1 MEYYNRDTYDEFDQ
15 NNNNK
20 DNRKADNRTITVRQ
34 RVNEVD
40 DKLDD
45 EKSKLQKLSKMQE
58 SVEAIAKNMDKCI
71 ELLSKSMKG
80 PTTDNMFNDMYNS
93 NKAFYTKASINI
105 ENEEMATRKNIN
117 ELYKEKDKI
126 LSENRQEEAEENKEE
141 HFE

>member
-15 NNNNK
+15 NTNTEDK
-20 DNRKADNRTITVRQ
+20 RKADNRTISVRQ

-40 DKLDD
+40 DRLDD
-45 EKSKLQKLSKMQE
+45 EKSKLQKLSNMQE

-80 PTTDNMFNDMYNS
+80 PTTDNMFSDMSNS
-93 NKAFYTKASINI
+93 NKTFYTKASINI

-126 LSENRQEEAEENKEE
+126 LIENRQETLEEDKEE